1 MATFRTQDH
10 VPDVY
15 TRKSRDFQ
23 LFCNLFDCVNGGIK
37 YDIDSILDIVDTN
50 QCNERLL
57 PYLQTK
63 IGFWTKVKISAE
75 NLRII
80 LKGFMYA
87 VRNKGSITG
96 VERAVQI
103 FLKIAKI
110 DTNVHIE
117 VINES
122 ETQEPYT
129 IIIGTEER
137 LGDTTILDEI
147 LKYIIPA
154 GYNYRYMF
162 YADTSF
168 ETPIQYADS
177 VNVVTGSQS
186 LLGAVRTTFIDEEG
200 NEIEYPVQYTTTD
213 EATSKTRIHK
223 DIIGSVNQTVISS
236 NKVPLSASEYDS
248 ADEIRDPESTIV
260 NDKVVTKKEDID
272 ELYRETK
279 FEDD

>member
-1 MATFRTQDH
+1 MATFRTQNN

-23 LFCNLFDCVNGGIK
+23 LFCNLFDCVNGGLK

-63 IGFWTKVKISAE
+63 LGFWTKEKISAE

-80 LKGFMYA
+80 MKGFMYA
-87 VRNKGSITG
+87 VRNKGSIVG

-110 DTNVHIE
+110 NTNVHIE

-122 ETQEPYT
+122 KTQEPYT

-147 LKYIIPA
+147 LKYILPA
-154 GYNYRYMF
+154 GYNYKYMF

-168 ETPIQYADS
+168 ETPIEYADS
-177 VNVVTGSQS
+177 VRFVTGNQA
-186 LLGAVRTTFIDEEG
+186 LIGAVRTIF
-200 NEIEYPVQYTTTD
+200 TD
-213 EATSKTRIHK
+213 ENGEEIKYPSV
-223 DIIGSVNQTVISS
+223 IGNVSQTVVSS
-236 NKVPLSASEYDS
+236 NKVPLPGNQYD
-248 ADEIRDPESTIV
+248 ADSNPLIRNPADATPRNINGT
-260 NDKVVTKKEDID
+260 NKVVISKEKID
-272 ELYRETK
+272 ELYNDKTK
-279 FEDD
+279 EDK